1 LHHLLSET
9 NEIQRQ
15 AQIEENISPI
25 PLSREEEE
33 KEQATPVAVPS
44 LSLSS
49 QKEPVLGHGLS
60 VLKQHRM
67 TRKLDQNK
75 ASDVRLSLDYLDH
88 GCELLCERN
97 RDANKRDVL
106 LQREESKA
114 AIATATT
121 PVK

>member
-1 LHHLLSET
+1 M
-9 NEIQRQ
+9 
-15 AQIEENISPI
+15 SPI
-25 PLSREEEE
+25 PLSREEE
-33 KEQATPVAVPS
+33 EQATPVAVPS

-75 ASDVRLSLDYLDH
+75 ASDVRLFLDYLGH
-88 GCELLCERN
+88 GCELLYERN
-97 RDANKRDVL
+97 MDANKRNVL
-106 LQREESKA
+106 LRREESKA